1 MRKSRIKL
9 TGRTAVYHCMS
20 RIVGGEFLLD
30 EPAQEQLRIMLRQ
43 QADFCGIQIITH
55 SELSNHFHA
64 EVRVIPPGEI
74 SDQELLRRAEVLYSS
89 TSPILRVLRQALT
102 DHGVLPEDLRQRLRQ
117 RMGEVSVFMKEL
129 KQRFSR
135 WYNRE
140 HDRYGTLWA
149 ERFKSV
155 LVEDAPDAVGTVAAY
170 IDLNAVR
177 AGLVPDPKEYRF
189 CGYGEAVSGNEEAQ
203 AGLLSFL
210 EAKDWEEGGAE
221 YRCKLFVEGGTAGQ
235 SGKVILSRQEILKV
249 LENGGKI
256 GCGEAL
262 RLRIRYF
269 RDGLVLGSE
278 GFVNEIFA
286 QFRDRF
292 GSKRKTGA
300 RKLRQLPFE
309 GLRTMRDLRK
319 NVLS

>member
-1 MRKSRIKL
+1 MRKPRIKL
-9 TGRTAVYHCMS
+9 TDRTAVYHCMS

-30 EPAQEQLRIMLRQ
+30 EPAREQLRIMLRR
-43 QADFCGIQIITH
+43 QAEFCGIQIITH

-64 EVRVIPPGEI
+64 EVRVVQPGEI
-74 SDQELLRRAEVLYSS
+74 PDQELLRRAEAFYPS
-89 TSPILRVLRQALT
+89 TSALLRVLRQAMT
-102 DHGVLPEDLRQRLRQ
+102 EQGALPEDLRQRLRR
-117 RMGEVSVFMKEL
+117 RMGDVSVFMKEL

-135 WYNRE
+135 WYNFE

-155 LVEDAPDAVGTVAAY
+155 LVEDESKSVGTVAAY

-177 AGLVPDPKEYRF
+177 AGLVPDPKDYRF
-189 CGYGEAVSGNEEAQ
+189 CGYGEAVSGDAVAQ

-210 EAKDWEEGGAE
+210 EAKDWVEGGAE
-221 YRCKLFVEGGTAGQ
+221 YRRKLFVEGGTAGQ
-235 SGKVILSRQEILKV
+235 SGKVILSREEILKV
-249 LENGGKI
+249 LDNGGKI

-300 RKLRQLPFE
+300 RKLRRLPFE
-309 GLRTMRDLRK
+309 ELRTMRDLRK
-319 NVLS
+319 KVLS

>member
-1 MRKSRIKL
+1 MRKARIKL
-9 TGRTAVYHCMS
+9 TGRTAVYHCIS

-30 EPAQEQLRIMLRQ
+30 EAAQEQLRIMLRQ
-43 QADFCGIQIITH
+43 QADFCGIQIVTH
-55 SELSNHFHA
+55 SELTNHFHA
-64 EVRVIPPGEI
+64 EVRVVPAGEI
-74 SDQELLRRAEVLYSS
+74 SDPELLRRAQVLYSS
-89 TSPILRVLRQALT
+89 TSSFLRVLRQAMSEQ
-102 DHGVLPEDLRQRLRQ
+102 GALPEDLRQRLRQ
-117 RMGEVSVFMKEL
+117 RMGEVSMFMKEL

-155 LVEDAPDAVGTVAAY
+155 LVEDEPNSVGTVAAY

-177 AGLVPDPKEYRF
+177 AGLVPDPKDYRF
-189 CGYGEAVSGNEEAQ
+189 CGYGEAVRGDEVAQ

-210 EAKDWEEGGAE
+210 EGKDWEAGGAE
-221 YRCKLFVEGGTAGQ
+221 YRRKLFVEGGTAGQ
-235 SGKVILSRQEILKV
+235 SGKVVLDRQEILKV

-300 RKLRQLPFE
+300 RRLRRLPFE
-309 GLRTMRDLRK
+309 SLRTMRDLRK